1 MRIDRLHKGLE
12 LRVLIAPQAFK
23 GSLSAKEAATAIAQ
37 GVLSV
42 FPAAK
47 LTIVPMADGGDGTL
61 QTLIESVGG
70 EYFETP
76 VSGPVGEKLNAIWG
90 VLGDRETVI
99 IETATICGLVL
110 TPLAFRDPSR
120 TTTRGVG
127 ELIRHILD
135 QGYRQFIVGL
145 GGTATND
152 GGIGLAQAL
161 GVRMLDRYGNEIKPG
176 GRSLHALRRIDRTDL
191 DIRVAASSFIGAVDV
206 TNLLCGPKGAAMVY
220 GPQKGADPEMCV
232 FLDRGLSRLAH
243 IIYRDLGQDVRQ
255 LVGGGAGGGL
265 AAGLVAFLG
274 GRLQSGSDLVSKFV
288 RLDNDLAGVD
298 LVIVGEGSLDGQT
311 VFGKS
316 VITVAHCAK
325 QREIPVLAI
334 VGSVGE
340 GYEEVFNHGITWI
353 RAIIDDKIDLNE
365 AMEKGAFS
373 LKRATEQGLRDV
385 LFGEGC

>member
-1 MRIDRLHKGLE
+1 
-12 LRVLIAPQAFK
+12 
-23 GSLSAKEAATAIAQ
+23 
-37 GVLSV
+37 
-42 FPAAK
+42 
-47 LTIVPMADGGDGTL
+47 
-61 QTLIESVGG
+61 
-70 EYFETP
+70 
-76 VSGPVGEKLNAIWG
+76 
-90 VLGDRETVI
+90 
-99 IETATICGLVL
+99 
-110 TPLAFRDPSR
+110 
-120 TTTRGVG
+120 
-127 ELIRHILD
+127 
-135 QGYRQFIVGL
+135 
-145 GGTATND
+145 
-152 GGIGLAQAL
+152 
-161 GVRMLDRYGNEIKPG
+161 
-176 GRSLHALRRIDRTDL
+176 
-191 DIRVAASSFIGAVDV
+191 
-206 TNLLCGPKGAAMVY
+206 
-220 GPQKGADPEMCV
+220 MCV